1 MPSASPNIS
10 FWERQFLSQADII
23 VIGAGIV
30 GLQCAHNLKLKYP
43 HRKVWVLDRGPWSYG
58 ASMRNAGFACFGSV
72 GEILDD
78 AERTSFDEALR
89 LYERRYK
96 GIHLLLQKYSAAAI
110 GHEVTG
116 GFEIFA
122 ADQADEAQHLI
133 SKMDV
138 VNVGLREVTQSA
150 PFVAR
155 NVANTGM
162 RVLPEAIYTPF
173 EGALQTHLLYRTIRN
188 AALASGV
195 EIFTGIDIQS
205 FESKAAG
212 WLIYA
217 GNGVQLSCR
226 KLVVCTNG
234 FTQKLLPELD
244 IQPARGQ
251 VLVTSHI
258 PDLAWRGL
266 MHTDKGYIYFR
277 SLGTRILIG
286 GARNTDFE
294 GEHTMDIDINQAIQ
308 DRLVDFLRN
317 TVVPNATFEI
327 TDAWSG
333 IMGMAQSR
341 HPIVKEH
348 LPGLYVCAR
357 MGGMGVAL
365 SALVSE
371 ELAAM
376 VQD

>member
-1 MPSASPNIS
+1 MSEPKANIS
-10 FWERQFLSQADII
+10 FWERQFLSQADI
-23 VIGAGIV
+23 VVLGAGIV
-30 GLQCAHNLKLKYP
+30 GLQSAHNLKLKYP
-43 HRKVWVLDRGPWSYG
+43 HRKVWVLDRAPWSYG

-78 AERTSFDEALR
+78 AERTSFDEALQ
-89 LYERRYK
+89 LYERRFK
-96 GIHLLLQKYSAAAI
+96 GIHLLLQKYSATAI
-110 GHEVTG
+110 GHEITG
-116 GFEIFA
+116 GYEIFNP
-122 ADQADEAQHLI
+122 DQGEEAQRLL
-133 SKMDV
+133 SQMDR
-138 VNVGLREVTQSA
+138 VNQGLVSVTKTA
-150 PFVAR
+150 PFVAK
-155 NVANTGM
+155 NAANTGM
-162 RVLPEAIYTPF
+162 RILPEAIYTPF
-173 EGALQTHLLYRTIRN
+173 EGAIQTHLLYRAIRN

-195 EIFTGIDIQS
+195 EIYTGIEIQG
-205 FESKAAG
+205 FEAQSPG
-212 WLIYA
+212 WLVYA
-217 GNGVQLSCR
+217 NDGFQMRCR
-226 KLVVCTNG
+226 KLVICTNG
-234 FTQKLLPELD
+234 FTKKLIPDLD

-294 GEHTMDIDINQAIQ
+294 GENTTEIEANQAIQ
-308 DRLVDFLRN
+308 ERLLDFLKN
-317 TVVPNATFEI
+317 TVVPHATFEI

-341 HPIVKEH
+341 HPIVTEH

-371 ELAAM
+371 ELAAL
-376 VQD
+376 VVD